1 MDRGYGRELPLE
13 GRDAKPKGKW
23 YRGVRGVGEVR
34 VSRETWKVGEG
45 WEVGEVEGEQSGRG
59 GGRKA
64 ATPGSAPSTARRGE
78 GGGVLVGG
86 LPNATW

>member
-1 MDRGYGRELPLE
+1 MGTSYRLRDVMPNPKASGTGECEKWGRCGCPGE
-13 GRDAKPKGKW
+13 RDA
-23 YRGVRGVGEVR
+23 V
-34 VSRETWKVGEG
+34 

-86 LPNATW
+86 LPNVTW